1 MPNRLQ
7 LQRVIYPAGT
17 LARSGGASFV
27 GPLDALVAQGASL
40 IAGFANRRLASSY
53 LGAPAIL
60 QSDDTGNPEAS
71 IPFDSNGNI
80 DLATVTTLIGG
91 GTVARYK
98 TWHDQ
103 FSGGRDVTQATQANQ
118 PPFSTSTIATG
129 AVEIAVAGASLA
141 SASFAITQPFT
152 VFAVVKATGGANR
165 TILGHLDGAS
175 SVANTCRAAS
185 TGGMSGNYGS
195 NATGPTLTPAT
206 LGLVRFYLNGASSAI
221 YVNES
226 GTTGL
231 NVGTNN
237 PTGLRPFLN
246 NVGSNGFVGTCPE
259 LIVFS
264 GDPSGLAGWASF
276 IAATQAYYG
285 L

>member
-1 MPNRLQ
+1 MPNPFQ
-7 LQRVIYPAGT
+7 LQRVILPAGA
-17 LARSGGASFV
+17 LRSGGPSFV

-40 IAGFANRRLASSY
+40 IAGFSNRRLASSY

-71 IPFDSNGNI
+71 IPFDSIGNI
-80 DLATVTTLIGG
+80 DLSAVTALIGG

-118 PPFSTSTIATG
+118 PPFATSSVATG

-141 SASFAITQPFT
+141 SASFAIAQPFT
-152 VFAVVKATGGANR
+152 VFAVVKTASGGNR
-165 TILGHLDGAS
+165 TILGHLDGAT
-175 SVANTCRAAS
+175 SVANTCRATTFGVMA
-185 TGGMSGNYGS
+185 GHYGI
-195 NATGPTLTPAT
+195 NANGPTLTPGN
-206 LGLVRFYLNGASSAI
+206 LGLVRFYVNGAISHI

-226 GTTGL
+226 GLTGL
-231 NVGTNN
+231 NTGANN
-237 PTGLRPFLN
+237 PTGLRPFLS
-246 NVGSNGFVGTCPE
+246 NVGANGFVGSCPE

-264 GDPSGLAGWASF
+264 GDPSGLAGWNAF

>member
-1 MPNRLQ
+1 MLIATHGIVQ
-7 LQRVIYPAGT
+7 
-17 LARSGGASFV
+17 SGAAFV

-40 IAGFANRRLASSY
+40 IAGFSNRRLASSY

-71 IPFDSNGNI
+71 IPFDSSGNI
-80 DLATVTTLIGG
+80 DLAAVTALIGG

-152 VFAVVKATGGANR
+152 VFAVVKATSGANR

-175 SVANTCRAAS
+175 TTANTCRAT
-185 TGGMSGNYGS
+185 TGGRIDGNYGV
-195 NATGPTLTPAT
+195 NASSLPVTLAPGT
-206 LGLVRFYLNGASSAI
+206 LGLVRFYINGASSAI

-231 NVGTNN
+231 NAGTNN

-246 NVGSNGFVGTCPE
+246 NAGGNNFIGTCPE

-264 GDPSGLAGWASF
+264 GNPSGLAGWASF
-276 IAATQAYYG
+276 IAATQSYYG

>member
-1 MPNRLQ
+1 MPANALRLNN
-7 LQRVIYPAGT
+7 VAMIAN
-17 LARSGGASFV
+17 SGPSFV
-27 GPLDALVAQGASL
+27 GPLDVLVAQGAVL
-40 IAGFANRRLASSY
+40 IAGFSNRRLAASY

-71 IPFDSNGNI
+71 IPFDANGNI
-80 DLATVTTLIGG
+80 DLAAVTALIGG

-98 TWHDQ
+98 TWNDQ
-103 FSGGRDVTQATQANQ
+103 FSGRNVTQETQANQ
-118 PPFSTSTIATG
+118 PPFSTATVATG
-129 AVEIAVAGASLA
+129 AVEIASAGASLA

-152 VFAVVKATGGANR
+152 VFAVVKTTSGANR

-175 SVANTCRAAS
+175 SVANTCRATIAGAM
-185 TGGMSGNYGS
+185 TGNYGA
-195 NATGPTLTPAT
+195 NAAGPTLTPGT
-206 LGLVRFYLNGASSAI
+206 LGLARFYLNGSSSSI

-231 NVGTNN
+231 AAGSNN
-237 PTGLRPFLN
+237 PTGLRPFLSN
-246 NVGSNGFVGTCPE
+246 TGFNGFVGTCPE

>member
-1 MPNRLQ
+1 MPANALRLNN
-7 LQRVIYPAGT
+7 VAMIAN
-17 LARSGGASFV
+17 SGPSFV

-60 QSDDTGNPEAS
+60 QSNDTGNPEAS
-71 IPFDSNGNI
+71 IPFDSSGNI
-80 DLATVTTLIGG
+80 DLAAVTTLIGG

-152 VFAVVKATGGANR
+152 VFAVVKTASGTNR

-175 SVANTCRAAS
+175 TTANTCRAA
-185 TGGMSGNYGS
+185 TGDRMDGNYVVNAS
-195 NATGPTLTPAT
+195 SLPVTLATGT
-206 LGLVRFYLNGASSAI
+206 LGLVRFYINGASSAI

-231 NVGTNN
+231 NAGTNN

-246 NVGSNGFVGTCPE
+246 NIGGNGFIGTCPE

-264 GDPSGLAGWASF
+264 GNPSGLAGWASF

>member
-1 MPNRLQ
+1 MPANALRLNN
-7 LQRVIYPAGT
+7 VAM
-17 LARSGGASFV
+17 LASASQEAFV
-27 GPLDALVAQGASL
+27 GPLDALVAQGAVL
-40 IAGFANRRLASSY
+40 IAGFSNRRLAASY

-71 IPFDSNGNI
+71 IPFDSSGNI
-80 DLATVTTLIGG
+80 DLAAVTALIGG

-98 TWHDQ
+98 TWNDQ
-103 FSGGRDVTQATQANQ
+103 FSGRDVTQATQANQ
-118 PPFSTSTIATG
+118 PPFSTATVATG
-129 AVEIAVAGASLA
+129 AVKIASAGASLV

-152 VFAVVKATGGANR
+152 VFAVVSATSGLNR

-175 SVANTCRAAS
+175 AVANTCRATPVGVMA
-185 TGGMSGNYGS
+185 GNYGS
-195 NATGPTLTPAT
+195 NALGPTLTPGT
-206 LGLVRFYLNGASSAI
+206 LGLARFYLNGASSAI

>member
-1 MPNRLQ
+1 MPANALRLNN
-7 LQRVIYPAGT
+7 VAMIAN
-17 LARSGGASFV
+17 SGPSFV
-27 GPLDALVAQGASL
+27 GPLDVLVAQGAVL
-40 IAGFANRRLASSY
+40 IAGFSNRRLAASY

-71 IPFDSNGNI
+71 IPFDANGNI
-80 DLATVTTLIGG
+80 DLAAVTALIGG

-98 TWHDQ
+98 TWNDQ
-103 FSGGRDVTQATQANQ
+103 FSGRNVTQETQANQ
-118 PPFSTSTIATG
+118 PPFSTATVATG
-129 AVEIAVAGASLA
+129 AVEIASAGASLA

-152 VFAVVKATGGANR
+152 VFAVVKTTSGVNR

-175 SVANTCRAAS
+175 SVANTCRAS
-185 TGGMSGNYGS
+185 LTGQMIGNYGA
-195 NATGPTLTPAT
+195 NATGPTLTPGT
-206 LGLVRFYLNGASSAI
+206 LGLARFYLNGSSSAI
-221 YVNES
+221 YVDES

-231 NVGTNN
+231 NAGTNN
-237 PTGLRPFLN
+237 PTGLRPFL
-246 NVGSNGFVGTCPE
+246 SNTGFSGFVGTCPE